1 MLLKLV
7 QWNARNKM
15 ANDKHKEGIILP
27 HKTKA
32 TIPSDIYDDHDKQN
46 KGLGDLVETIAQP
59 IAKAIDKVAGTKIQQ
74 CGACKKR
81 KEYLNKK
88 FPTN

>member
-59 IAKAIDKVAGTKIQQ
+59 IAKAIDKVAGTKYSSVVH
-74 CGACKKR
+74 AKKKR
-81 KEYLNKK
+81 IPEQEISN
-88 FPTN
+88 